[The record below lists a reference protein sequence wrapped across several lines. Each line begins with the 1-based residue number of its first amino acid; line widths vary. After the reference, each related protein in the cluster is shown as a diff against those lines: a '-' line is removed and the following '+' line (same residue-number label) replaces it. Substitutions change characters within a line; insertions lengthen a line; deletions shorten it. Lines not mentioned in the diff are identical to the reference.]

1 MDIRIN
7 LLPPEIQQQRLR
19 LRRQKKILAAG
30 LVVLCFLLGVYAALH
45 LAVLQAR
52 QELARLQAERQA
64 LQAEMAAYR
73 PYEQLQA
80 QTNRLNGLY
89 RAAMGTP
96 PDYYKILEGIGLAI
110 PPDVWLTDF
119 QAAEQTGGTAAAP
132 AAGGQPAASKGEL
145 VIRGNALNHAAV
157 ARWLTDLQQI
167 PGLADIRCRFIDQAD
182 PASPYSRFEIKAILS
197 AGRETPLSQ
206 AEAGGLP

>member
-7 LLPPEIQQQRLR
+7 LLPPEILQQRQR
-19 LRRQKKILAAG
+19 LRRQKKILAVG
-30 LVVLCFLLGVYAALH
+30 LVILCFLVGVYAALH

-52 QELARLQAERQA
+52 QELVRLQAEQQA
-64 LQAEMAAYR
+64 LQKDMAAYR

-80 QTNRLNGLY
+80 QTNRLTGLY
-89 RAAMGTP
+89 RTAMGTP

-119 QAAEQTGGTAAAP
+119 QAAYQTGGAAAP
-132 AAGGQPAASKGEL
+132 EAGGQPTAPKGEM
-145 VIRGNALNHAAV
+145 VIRGNALNHAAA

-167 PGLADIRCRFIDQAD
+167 PGLADIRCRFIDQVE
-182 PASPYSRFEIKAILS
+182 PASPYSRFEIKAVLS
-197 AGRETPLSQ
+197 TGQEPPLSQ
-206 AEAGGLP
+206 AKAGGLP